1 MFMSS
6 VHSPNVLWALGGL
19 FLILAVATLVV
30 TVLRSKGQAGGDF
43 EEVVQRIQTWWLIVF
58 LFSSAILLSSGVSL
72 FFFGLISFLALKEF
86 FTLAPT
92 RRVDRKV
99 LFYIYLAIPIQYLWA
114 GITWYGMFIIFVPV
128 YMFLFVPMRM
138 VLTGHSKGFLKA
150 AGILHWGVMV
160 TIFSLSHL
168 GYLLMLP
175 DEVNPQGGSAGMV
188 LFLVILTQLNDVFQ
202 FCWGKTLGRRK
213 ILPTISPGKTWE
225 GFLGGVATTTVLSLI
240 LAPWLT
246 PMNHLLAFCAGVGIG
261 CFGFMGDVC
270 VSAVKRDLG
279 LKDTSQLLPGHG
291 GILDRVD
298 SLTYTAPLFFH
309 FVHFFCY

>member
-1 MFMSS
+1 M
-6 VHSPNVLWALGGL
+6 
-19 FLILAVATLVV
+19 
-30 TVLRSKGQAGGDF
+30 
-43 EEVVQRIQTWWLIVF
+43 
-58 LFSSAILLSSGVSL
+58 AILL
-72 FFFGLISFLALKEF
+72 
-86 FTLAPT
+86 
-92 RRVDRKV
+92 
-99 LFYIYLAIPIQYLWA
+99 QYLCV
-114 GITWYGMFIIFVPV
+114 GIKWYGMFIIFVPV

-225 GFLGGVATTTVLSLI
+225 GFLGGVATTTALSMV

-246 PMNHLLAFCAGVGIG
+246 PMNTLLAFFAGLGIG

>member
-1 MFMSS
+1 MWNLS
-6 VHSPNVLWALGGL
+6 VDSPNVLWALGGL
-19 FLILAVATLVV
+19 FLMLCIATLIV
-30 TVLRSKGQAGGDF
+30 TVMSTRQDSKDFDEVQQRLR
-43 EEVVQRIQTWWLIVF
+43 TWWIIVF
-58 LFSSAILLSSGVSL
+58 LFGSAILLSSGVSL
-72 FFFGLISFLALKEF
+72 LFFGLISFLALKEF

-92 RRVDRKV
+92 RRVDRNV
-99 LFYIYLAIPIQYLWA
+99 LFYIYLCIPIQYMWA
-114 GITWYGMFIIFVPV
+114 AMEWYGMFIIFIPV

-138 VLTGHSKGFLKA
+138 VLSGNTRGFLKA

-160 TIFSLSHL
+160 TIFSISHL

-175 DEVNPQGGSAGMV
+175 DEGNPNGGGAGLV
-188 LFLVILTQLNDVFQ
+188 LFLVIVTQLNDVAQ
-202 FCWGKTLGRRK
+202 FIWGKSMGRTK
-213 ILPTISPGKTWE
+213 ILPTVSPGKTWG
-225 GFLGGVATTTVLSLI
+225 GFLGGVGTTTVISLA

-246 PMNHLLAFCAGVGIG
+246 PLSPGLSVVAGIG
-261 CFGFMGDVC
+261 IATFGFMGDVC

-309 FVHFFCY
+309 FVYYTCF